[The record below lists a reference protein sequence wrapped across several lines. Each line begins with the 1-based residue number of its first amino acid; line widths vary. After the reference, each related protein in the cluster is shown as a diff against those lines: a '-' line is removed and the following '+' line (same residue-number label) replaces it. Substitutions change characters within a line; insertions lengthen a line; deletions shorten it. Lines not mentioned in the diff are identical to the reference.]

1 MEQLLQTLI
10 RHLVDK
16 GFEITSVPGFIK
28 DVGNFVVAYPDMSL
42 QELNWHLQLS
52 GWDDFELDNYT
63 LQLILTTFDPDRA
76 YEATHGSAKL
86 STDMVSL
93 KGKTETQALQI
104 GFSKHLRNRI

>member
-1 MEQLLQTLI
+1 MRAEERLELLLKTLI

-16 GFEITSVPGFIK
+16 GMEITSIPGFIK
-28 DVGNFVVAYPDMSL
+28 EVGNIILANPAMSL
-42 QELNWHLQLS
+42 KELNGHLQLS

-86 STDMVSL
+86 STETVSL
-93 KGKTETQALQI
+93 KGK
-104 GFSKHLRNRI
+104 NRDASTSNRPQ